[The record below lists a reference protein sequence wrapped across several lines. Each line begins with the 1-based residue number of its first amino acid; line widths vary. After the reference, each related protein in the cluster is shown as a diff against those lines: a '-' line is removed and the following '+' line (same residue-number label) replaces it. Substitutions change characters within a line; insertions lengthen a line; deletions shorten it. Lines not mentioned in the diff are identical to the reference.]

1 MIVKEKIALEMYE
14 KQKREME
21 MEEAMEKRMEDGVSH
36 PTLQSL
42 ELANM
47 IHCHE
52 MAMEIGKNAGLD
64 LGEVF
69 HGRQDMMLAFLRSQ
83 QEKEK
88 EKGQEKEKEKEKK
101 EKEKEKEDAETEKK
115 KEKVE
120 VSSSSG
126 GVTVGWATIAPR
138 DMTLEGQIK
147 FFRDEKRRMSTK
159 HSDTWIVE
167 RAWIERAWKER
178 IRLFMGETRS
188 AFDSVVRLA
197 DMEEAKEDEERRLQ
211 GKSVLTYQF
220 GGAQEKE
227 ETEEEAA
234 TAVAA
239 AYQFGGDEE
248 DWQ

>member
-1 MIVKEKIALEMYE
+1 MG
-14 KQKREME
+14 
-21 MEEAMEKRMEDGVSH
+21 DD
-36 PTLQSL
+36 
-42 ELANM
+42 
-47 IHCHE
+47 C
-52 MAMEIGKNAGLD
+52 
-64 LGEVF
+64 
-69 HGRQDMMLAFLRSQ
+69 
-83 QEKEK
+83 
-88 EKGQEKEKEKEKK
+88 
-101 EKEKEKEDAETEKK
+101 
-115 KEKVE
+115 
-120 VSSSSG
+120 
-126 GVTVGWATIAPR
+126 PR

-147 FFRDEKRRMSTK
+147 FYRDEKRRMSTK

-178 IRLFMGETRS
+178 IRLFMGETRC

-234 TAVAA
+234 TSAAA